1 MNMTT
6 ETNDIPVTNID
17 PASAANAQPETTVS
31 ASAAPPTAT
40 PTAPPVFEPTAAEKI
55 ASGAYQHSAE
65 AAEALRRGE
74 LAQYSSIDPNAN
86 SDDRLI
92 ALLSYVTQIFIPV
105 IMPLIVLLSE
115 SSAKRPF
122 QRYHAVQSLGFAV
135 VFWSLMVMVGVGTT
149 VMQIIPIIGAL
160 IAVLVV
166 CLSPIAWFASTLL
179 LLYYGLQAYKG
190 RRFAIPGLTSFLRD
204 QNWLA

>member
-1 MNMTT
+1 MTT

-17 PASAANAQPETTVS
+17 PASAANAQPDTTVS
-31 ASAAPPTAT
+31 ASAAP

-65 AAEALRRGE
+65 AADALRRGE

-135 VFWSLMVMVGVGTT
+135 VFWSMMVMVGVGTT

>member
-40 PTAPPVFEPTAAEKI
+40 PTALPVFEPTAAEKI

>member
-1 MNMTT
+1 MTT

-17 PASAANAQPETTVS
+17 PASAANAQPDTTVS
-31 ASAAPPTAT
+31 ASAAPPTAS
-40 PTAPPVFEPTAAEKI
+40 PTASPVFEPTAAEKI

-65 AAEALRRGE
+65 AADALRRGE

-135 VFWSLMVMVGVGTT
+135 VFWSMMVMVGVGTT

>member
-1 MNMTT
+1 MNMTN

-17 PASAANAQPETTVS
+17 PASAANAQPEVNDS
-31 ASAAPPTAT
+31 ANAAPPA
-40 PTAPPVFEPTAAEKI
+40 APPVFEPTAAEKI

-65 AAEALRRGE
+65 AADALRRGE
-74 LAQYSSIDPNAN
+74 LVRDSSIDPSAN

-122 QRYHAVQSLGFAV
+122 QRYHAVQSLAFAV
-135 VFWSLMVMVGVGTT
+135 VFWSLMVMVGVGTAILQVIPLVGMLIG
-149 VMQIIPIIGAL
+149 VM
-160 IAVLVV
+160 VF
-166 CLSPIAWFASTLL
+166 CMTPIAWFASVLL

>member
-1 MNMTT
+1 MTT

-31 ASAAPPTAT
+31 ASAAPPTAP

>member
-31 ASAAPPTAT
+31 ASAAPPTAP